1 MTLDQVHEFHHPYEG
16 HQGRSDVRPAAPTAT
31 EDLLRAARRSLTEAV
46 VARTPAERFAAAHLA
61 ALRGAAAVLAARSRA
76 TSRAQL
82 RSVWSVLPEVAGE
95 FAEWAAFF
103 AAGSGKRASAQLGHA
118 VVSAR
123 EADDL
128 VRDAEAFLAR
138 VAGSLGLSHQSVLI
152 GA

>member
-1 MTLDQVHEFHHPYEG
+1 MTRDRIHQARFGDDQRAH
-16 HQGRSDVRPAAPTAT
+16 SSASN
-31 EDLLRAARRSLTEAV
+31 DLMCAARRSLTEAI

-76 TSRAQL
+76 TDRAQL
-82 RSVWSVLPEVAGE
+82 RSVWTVLPEFAGE
-95 FAEWAAFF
+95 FTEWAAFF
-103 AAGSGKRASAQLGHA
+103 AAGSGKRAGAQLGHA

-128 VRDAEAFLAR
+128 IRDAEAFLAR